1 MISMF
6 RKIHIY
12 FTIIIAYTFVVV
24 FIDSTLRSKLIAS
37 NKVQQKTKQAKVQKQ
52 RESATTL
59 LISSELKK
67 DLDDLI
73 RNSAQQKSDQYEN
86 KIQSYARHLEND
98 EIDQL
103 SEIVLSKNI
112 SLELRQISKEI
123 LDRNQSDYA
132 EKKRA
137 EIEFNQGIE

>member
-1 MISMF
+1 MF

-12 FTIIIAYTFVVV
+12 FTIIIAFTFIVV

-37 NKVQQKTKQAKVQKQ
+37 NTGQQKSKQIVKVQKTN
-52 RESATTL
+52 SNSTM
-59 LISSELKK
+59 LISSDLKK

-73 RNSAQQKSDQYEN
+73 KNSAQQKSDQFEN

-103 SEIVLSKNI
+103 SEIVLSKNV
-112 SLELRQISKEI
+112 SLELRQMSKEI